1 MNGEATA
8 TPPRRAI
15 FGGTFNPVHYAHLE
29 IARAA
34 EQQFHL
40 NEIIWVPTIAPHYKT
55 QVASLE
61 HRLAMVKQAIAPY
74 PNFTPVCL
82 SVRFAIEIFTTL
94 QIQKAPSH
102 WFWLIGL
109 DAFTTLPRWVDR
121 DQLASVCEWLI
132 APRGAADKAQ
142 AQIRQVEMQ
151 LQAEGIA
158 LRWQMLDRSPSPISS
173 SLVRD
178 RCQAILPIAKLVPMP
193 VQTYIQQHGLYRS

>member
-1 MNGEATA
+1 MNGEAIA
-8 TPPRRAI
+8 TLPRRAI
-15 FGGTFNPVHYAHLE
+15 FGGTFNPVHYAHLD

-34 EQQFHL
+34 QQQFHL
-40 NEIIWVPTIAPHYKT
+40 DEIIWVPTIAPHYKT
-55 QVASLE
+55 EVAALE

-74 PNFTPVCL
+74 PQFTAAGL
-82 SVRFAIEIFTTL
+82 SARFAIEIFTTL
-94 QIQKAPSH
+94 QVQKPNTR

-121 DQLASVCEWLI
+121 DQLAPVCEWLI

-142 AQIRQVEMQ
+142 AQIRQVESR

-158 LRWQMLDRSPSPISS
+158 LRWQQIDRPASSLSS